1 MNKNFIKKAVL
12 VPWIFLMLIAF
23 EQKVIADPNQTK
35 TDWPTIPKTN
45 PCIDDPGN
53 PNKECMTAE
62 EYEELRKE
70 FEKFIEIQRE
80 IERKKDPPKTE
91 PSPIPKTEP
100 SPIPKT
106 DSPLPQPKTDPSP
119 IPKTDSPL
127 PQPKTDPSPIPK
139 TDPPLPQPKTD
150 PFYCSAELPPPERI
164 ECLKTL
170 EERRKALERLERWR
184 NMPLPIPKTDPPL
197 PQPKT
202 DPPFPQP
209 KPDPPEKQPGK
220 KTQPD
225 IKKLLFPFLPEFG
238 RIFTEKLIPEL
249 AEHFGVLE
257 PIANHFLQKLF
268 TIGYNKIA
276 AEVNK
281 TLGKA
286 GLPDLKELEEIWG
299 YIPIQELSPIA
310 TAIFDNNKD
319 PTGTI
324 ARQFTTNNAIAN
336 LGFAIADSTVLSKKA
351 QEKNVKTIALALKS
365 FENSLKI
372 AKEAESKKISQEII
386 KDLTVVTAE
395 GRLFNLIE
403 VIQNE
408 EMKNLLAG
416 NTKNLATLLEEIT
429 RQRAYQL
436 KEDNATNK
444 FASEQIKIVLPLLMI
459 PQEEKK

>member
-1 MNKNFIKKAVL
+1 MNKDFIKKIIL
-12 VPWIFLMLIAF
+12 IPWVFLMLIAF
-23 EQKVIADPNQTK
+23 EQKLLADSNYDPK
-35 TDWPTIPKTN
+35 PKTT
-45 PCIDDPGN
+45 PCLY
-53 PNKECMTAE
+53 NKNVSDKRCITPEEHEEITKEFVEFLDRVSHKMTPE
-62 EYEELRKE
+62 EHEKLRKE
-70 FEKFIEIQRE
+70 IEEAIGLPLPR
-80 IERKKDPPKTE
+80 PKT
-91 PSPIPKTEP
+91 K
-100 SPIPKT
+100 
-106 DSPLPQPKTDPSP
+106 PQPKTDP
-119 IPKTDSPL
+119 PL
-127 PQPKTDPSPIPK
+127 PQPK

-150 PFYCSAELPPPERI
+150 PFYCSPELPPSERIECLKKIPFQCSSELPPPERI

-170 EERRKALERLERWR
+170 EERRKALERLERWK
-184 NMPLPIPKTDPPL
+184 NMPLPQPKTDPPL

-220 KTQPD
+220 KPQPD

-238 RIFTEKLIPEL
+238 RIFTKKLIPEL

-257 PIANHFLQKLF
+257 PIANHFLQELF
-268 TIGYNKIA
+268 AIGYNKIA

-286 GLPDLKELEEIWG
+286 GLPDLKELEEIWD

-336 LGFAIADSTVLSKKA
+336 LGFAIADSTALSKKA
-351 QEKNVKTIALALKS
+351 QEKNVKTVAMALKS

-386 KDLTVVTAE
+386 KDLTVITAE

-416 NTKNLATLLEEIT
+416 NTKNLAALLEEIT

-444 FASEQIKIVLPLLMI
+444 FSSEQTKIVLPLLII